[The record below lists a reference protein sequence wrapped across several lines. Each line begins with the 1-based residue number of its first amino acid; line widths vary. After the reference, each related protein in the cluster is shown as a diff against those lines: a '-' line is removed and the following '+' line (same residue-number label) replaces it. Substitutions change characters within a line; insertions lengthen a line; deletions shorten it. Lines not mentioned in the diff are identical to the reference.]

1 MQQCQR
7 LVALVADEQEL
18 FRAGLRTLLVSAQGF
33 TDVVEV
39 GTFAAVRHEIDAR
52 PDLALAILD
61 LELAG
66 MGGACGLEA
75 VFMARPDLTV
85 LVVGGAPCHA
95 APAGARTDRGCT
107 FVPRNTSVAALARLL
122 AELLRPRADVPVIA
136 AGDGAEALR
145 LTRRQEQVVRLIAQG
160 RSNKE
165 IARDL
170 QLAEGTVKVH
180 VNALYRSLSVRN
192 RASAVAALARR
203 GAARALH
210 AMSAQFLLLCTGF
223 PTLG

>member
-1 MQQCQR
+1 MQQRQR

-18 FRAGLRTLLVSAQGF
+18 YRAGLRTLLMSVQGF
-33 TDVVEV
+33 ADVVEV
-39 GTFAAVRHEIDAR
+39 GSFAAALREIESR
-52 PDLALAILD
+52 PQLALAILD

-66 MGGACGLEA
+66 MDGACGLQL
-75 VFMARPDLTV
+75 VRRARPDLTV
-85 LVVGGAPCHA
+85 LMVAGSPGHP
-95 APAGARTDRGCT
+95 APAGARTDCGCT
-107 FVPRNTSVAALARLL
+107 IVPRSTSLAALIRLL
-122 AELLRPRADVPVIA
+122 DEVLRARAAVPDAV
-136 AGDGAEALR
+136 DGPEALR

-210 AMSAQFLLLCTGF
+210 AMSAQFLLLCTGL